1 MIAMRITIPLA
12 GIPIDDHSAAGLI
25 SIAKFPPSN
34 PAASRSRVVLVQFEV
49 DGQIVQNV
57 NRLTVER
64 SRFELPSANR
74 FHGGLVETER
84 QRLENVHVGDVAALV
99 DGALDD
105 DDSGDARLA

>member
-1 MIAMRITIPLA
+1 MIARRMTTPLA
-12 GIPIDDHSAAGLI
+12 GAPIEVQSAVILI

-74 FHGGLVETER
+74 FHGGLIEAER
-84 QRLENVHVGDVAALV
+84 QRLENVHVGDVPALV

-105 DDSGDARLA
+105 D